1 MKDKFTKFLPLYITD
16 YRSDTAHLTLEQ
28 HGAYFLFLMEQW
40 ERGYVENDKSII
52 KKVLMGNKIT
62 DDVMDVLSEFFNCID
77 ENENIDVWTQ
87 PRLERERFKA
97 EEIYTNKANAAR
109 NVAVNRKKPV
119 DAKSITK
126 RKKIVDTRKTNV
138 KEYVFK
144 GEVIRLTKEDYEK
157 LSRLYSNI
165 DLKAQIEGFD
175 LAFANETPIPKNWF
189 MVLNAK
195 LKYQNEKTIKEKEQP
210 KKLLSPRGAI

>member
-16 YRSDTAHLTLEQ
+16 YRGDTAHLTLEQ

-40 ERGYVENDKSII
+40 EKGYVQNDKGII

-62 DDVMDVLSEFFNCID
+62 EDVTDVLSEFFNCID
-77 ENENIDVWTQ
+77 ENENIWTQ

-109 NVAVNRKKPV
+109 NVAENRKKPV
-119 DAKSITK
+119 DVKSITK

-144 GEVIRLTKEDYEK
+144 GQVIRLTREDYEK
-157 LSRLYSNI
+157 LARLYSNI
-165 DLKAQIEGFD
+165 DIKAQIEGFD

>member
-16 YRSDTAHLTLEQ
+16 YRGDTAHLTLEQ

-40 ERGYVENDKSII
+40 EKGYVENDKSII

-62 DDVMDVLSEFFNCID
+62 DDVTDVLSEFFNCID
-77 ENENIDVWTQ
+77 EKENIWTQ

-109 NVAVNRKKPV
+109 NVAENRKKPV
-119 DAKSITK
+119 DARSITK
-126 RKKIVDTRKTNV
+126 RKKIVDTQKTNV

-144 GEVIRLTKEDYEK
+144 GQVIRLTREDYDK